1 MKRKEVYVG
10 VDLGGTKIHS
20 VALDSDMRTLAEDER
35 RSGFGEVEV
44 TQNLLESIE
53 SALEAV
59 SKNGYVL
66 RHIGIGTPGSVDP
79 VVKTVRHS
87 LNLGIVELD
96 LGEAIRSRF
105 ECSFNLENDVN
116 ATALGLSRLN
126 QDLSSLAYLNF
137 GTGLAAGYVLNGKVW
152 AGASGLAGEI
162 GHIPIG
168 SDSDECKCGQVGC
181 LELLTTWTGLGKKF
195 PNVKDFSSAVALA
208 RESQEALN
216 AFETFKRNAVR
227 SLMTVFLT
235 IDPELIFLG
244 GGMLLNNETVF
255 EQVME
260 DFEKLVASSPLFSGK
275 HLEKRVVMM
284 PRDAPVAC
292 IGALGG
298 IF

>member
-1 MKRKEVYVG
+1 LNTKEIYVG

-20 VALDSDMRTLAEDER
+20 VALDGDMKTLAEDER
-35 RSGFGEVEV
+35 KSGFGANEV

-53 SALEAV
+53 SVLDAV
-59 SKNGYVL
+59 SKSGYVL
-66 RHIGIGTPGSVDP
+66 RHIGIGTPGTVDT
-79 VVKTVRHS
+79 VAKIVRHS

-105 ECSFNLENDVN
+105 DCTFNLENDVN
-116 ATALGLSRLN
+116 ATALGLSKLN
-126 QDLSSLAYLNF
+126 RDLSSLAYLNF
-137 GTGLAAGYVLNGKVW
+137 GTGLAAGYVINGKVW

-168 SDSDECKCGQVGC
+168 SDSDECQCGQVGC
-181 LELLTTWTGLGKKF
+181 LELLTTWTGLGKRF

-208 RESQEALN
+208 RESQDAAD
-216 AFETFKRNAVR
+216 AFETFKSNAVR

-244 GGMLLNNETVF
+244 GGMLLNNESVF
-255 EQVME
+255 EHVMA

-298 IF
+298 I